1 MVFAV
6 SRVRPSI
13 SAIFLTL
20 MIVNFGSMVPAAP
33 VSDRLQEMLTAIQPS
48 FSQGLIDLSNL
59 FDFVTEQEEPNFIL
73 HEDDNITLSIQ
84 NTIQSAS
91 NSLNE
96 TEAITNHHI
105 QLYEVS
111 LLSLT
116 SDISAKEYQLRN
128 DTNELEFL
136 ITESNKWQVEA
147 DKLQK
152 EATEL
157 DNKARELEQKAHHT
171 QQRMDKRVR
180 NRWKWITATILTAG
194 LASPGLVIGE
204 VERGIFERDRN
215 NARSQ
220 ANERLQL
227 LRIVQGNLKDISTRQ
242 QTTIESINKTRASL
256 ASAQTLLD
264 QMRLQYSVLAS
275 LGVQI
280 RNVSTFLTLLN
291 GEMGVLHGQQQLLVL
306 FTPLLES
313 VDSLVTFLENNANMV
328 VSLSEQEALTKIREY
343 LSQNVIPRLETEK
356 KCALREISNNDTRTE
371 QFEHLGLSNKQFQL
385 DQQSN
390 SELQVKLLNESN
402 VDLEQSQTEAEN
414 VLCQLLL
421 LENQLQINETFGSA
435 DKL

>member
-1 MVFAV
+1 MSPMSSPFLGRCVVSLAV
-6 SRVRPSI
+6 
-13 SAIFLTL
+13 